1 MAVDTRRQPRIPLE
15 ELCRLPTF
23 FLPSISW
30 SGDQLAF
37 YWDKTGRMEL
47 HVMDLA
53 TKQIRQVSHGEVPSA
68 LRAGFAW
75 DRADKTVVFAK
86 DSGGDEQ
93 HDLYAIDVATSAVT
107 QMTKDPT
114 AQEYV
119 VQQSGTGVTAAHRGH
134 KLGLWMKAVMLQRIL
149 RERPAAKF
157 IRTGNANVNKNMLEI
172 NTQLGFR
179 HAWSN
184 TLWQLPLAEA
194 RTSLG
199 LREQAKV

>member
-1 MAVDTRRQPRIPLE
+1 MNDMPKGDLRFADQKFTAEQLHERE
-15 ELCRLPTF
+15 
-23 FLPSISW
+23 SW
-30 SGDQLAF
+30 LKQAGMEWWVIVAIHAA
-37 YWDKTGRMEL
+37 TGE
-47 HVMDLA
+47 
-53 TKQIRQVSHGEVPSA
+53 G
-68 LRAGFAW
+68 AGF
-75 DRADKTVVFAK
+75 TEVN
-86 DSGGDEQ
+86 
-93 HDLYAIDVATSAVT
+93 Y
-107 QMTKDPT
+107 DPRVGH
-114 AQEYV
+114 V

-179 HAWSN
+179 QAWSS

-199 LREQAKV
+199 LREKTAAV